1 MTSISSQFENKK
13 SVTLLI
19 IFIAL
24 FAGFCL
30 YDFFIFEDAW
40 NPSNLL
46 TRAGAFAALFASIFF
61 LNIIDQWNELTEN
74 NSYSIFFFS
83 FFTTIFPDVYND
95 ISVTVS
101 NLLIVIA
108 IWRIMTLK
116 TEENIPQKIFD
127 ASFLIIC
134 AGLFHIWAF
143 VFLANVWISLL
154 FYGSKKRK
162 YWLIP
167 LSALF
172 CIGVLFSAGLIL
184 LGIPFKLPEISNLIN
199 ADHQQIMYL
208 PNLVALVIV
217 AIMFLVSVT
226 VYFFKSYYH
235 RGSSQIIIQFL
246 FVGLAVIFFSKE
258 VLFVFAPLSIL
269 FALYIEN
276 IGRFWLKETILWL
289 FLTIPLAIL
298 LLHFISKSQITG
310 IS

>member
-19 IFIAL
+19 IFFAL

-46 TRAGAFAALFASIFF
+46 TRTGSFVALFASIFF

-95 ISVTVS
+95 ISISIS

-134 AGLFHIWAF
+134 AGLLHIWAF

-199 ADHQQIMYL
+199 ADYQQIMYL

-246 FVGLAVIFFSKE
+246 FVGLVAIFFSKE

-289 FLTIPLAIL
+289 FLTIPLAVL
-298 LLHFISKSQITG
+298 LLHFISKSQITS

>member
-19 IFIAL
+19 IFFAL

-46 TRAGAFAALFASIFF
+46 TRTGSFVALFASIFF

-95 ISVTVS
+95 ISISIS

-134 AGLFHIWAF
+134 AGLLHIWAF

-199 ADHQQIMYL
+199 ADYQQIMYL

-246 FVGLAVIFFSKE
+246 FVGLVVIFFSKE

-276 IGRFWLKETILWL
+276 IGRFWLKETILWI
-289 FLTIPLAIL
+289 FLTIPLVIL
-298 LLHFISKSQITG
+298 LLHFISKSQITS